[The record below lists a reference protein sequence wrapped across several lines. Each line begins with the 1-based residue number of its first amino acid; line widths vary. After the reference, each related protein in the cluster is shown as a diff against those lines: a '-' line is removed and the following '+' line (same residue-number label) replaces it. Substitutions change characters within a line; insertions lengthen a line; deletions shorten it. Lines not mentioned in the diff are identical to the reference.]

1 MRNVTGAGRR
11 RVLPLSTKDLDPEEP
26 DAHAPHSAQ
35 TDSSEHVILQRE
47 NVVTGKST
55 PLSQVIPLWG

>member
-1 MRNVTGAGRR
+1 M
-11 RVLPLSTKDLDPEEP
+11 LPLSTKDLDPEEP